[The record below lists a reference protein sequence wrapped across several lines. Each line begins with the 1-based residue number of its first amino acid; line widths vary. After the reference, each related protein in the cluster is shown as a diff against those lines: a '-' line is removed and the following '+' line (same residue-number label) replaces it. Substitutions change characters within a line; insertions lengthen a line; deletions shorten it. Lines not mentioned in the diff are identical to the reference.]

1 MTVKDLIKLVDFKCV
16 VDKILFVTHVLML
29 IPYNKNHV
37 ENFDNFHSL
46 LMKLGANFRS
56 EPVKPESG
64 SWKRWLILFFYF
76 LLNAEMAFQV
86 EFLKFSLMNTIILRC
101 LCSSQYQE

>member
-1 MTVKDLIKLVDFKCV
+1 MTVKDLVKLGDVKCFL
-16 VDKILFVTHVLML
+16 DKILFVTHVLII
-29 IPYNKNHV
+29 IPYDKIHV
-37 ENFDNFHSL
+37 ENFDHFHSL
-46 LMKLGANFRS
+46 LMKLRANFRS
-56 EPVKPESG
+56 EAVKPESG